1 MASMFQSVGSSAG
14 WRKHQLLADIDE
26 NESPVPDKFKK
37 RPSSSSLNTICMS
50 LRKRMPLKQVE
61 LNLHENPT
69 WESLEAKEKQ
79 QTFRAIT
86 RTARN
91 AFGTVSQ
98 KIQKSCQNPM
108 QPLVTSPA
116 RAPARSSSG
125 SSSAKKRSTPPQ
137 TPRRKNGFSRTAAP
151 ASGPRSTPRSSKRAS
166 LSSGSARNFQVKE
179 WRSVSNWLG
188 KDALPL
194 RRSRRAA
201 ALKSPYSSPPSAT
214 GKRQAFECE
223 LELVSTGIRQ
233 LKRLSQVFDDAIVR
247 QERKQAISNYHHLMA
262 QNLKSLHHSRKLSQ
276 SFRRRMKRLHQA
288 IGTRTE
294 MALRN
299 FSNL

>member
-1 MASMFQSVGSSAG
+1 MASMFQSVGVSAG

-37 RPSSSSLNTICMS
+37 RPSSSSLNTIRMS

-69 WESLEAKEKQ
+69 WESLEAKEKP

-98 KIQKSCQNPM
+98 KIQKSCQNPK

-116 RAPARSSSG
+116 RAPA
-125 SSSAKKRSTPPQ
+125 SSAKKRSTPPQ

-166 LSSGSARNFQVKE
+166 LSSGSARSFQVKE

-201 ALKSPYSSPPSAT
+201 ALKSPYSSPPPAT

-223 LELVSTGIRQ
+223 LELVSTGIQQ

-247 QERKQAISNYHHLMA
+247 EESDMTV
-262 QNLKSLHHSRKLSQ
+262 SL
-276 SFRRRMKRLHQA
+276 
-288 IGTRTE
+288 I
-294 MALRN
+294 RN
-299 FSNL
+299 